1 MEQGS
6 LGQVLNMKI
15 ALIGAGRV
23 ASCMGPRLK
32 EAGHTVTG
40 VYSRTLSNAQQLAQ
54 VLDTQAFYNLESIP
68 ESDIYLTMLTDDALV
83 RLAPA
88 IVKGRE
94 DSLFV
99 HTAGSVSIDVWKD
112 AGAIRYGVMYPMQ
125 TFSKGACIDW
135 PDVPVFVEGCNP
147 ACLDAVTKLAHDL
160 SGNVTPLSS
169 KGRKKLHIAAVFA
182 CNFTNRMYAI
192 SEQLLATEGVP
203 FSVMLPLVRETARK
217 VERIKPHEAQTGPAV
232 RGDRKVISEHLELL
246 KDYPEFAELYRL
258 ISIDINS
265 DLK

>member
-1 MEQGS
+1 MNDLEEHSFWKSVINFGQLFSDNIVFRLACAVSGISLFTFLRSVIAAFGGIRLDEFQALYYMTGNDNMISGIIDLFCGIGGLS
-6 LGQVLNMKI
+6 LGFEQ
-15 ALIGAGRV
+15 AGFEV
-23 ASCMGPRLK
+23 ISA
-32 EAGHTVTG
+32 
-40 VYSRTLSNAQQLAQ
+40 
-54 VLDTQAFYNLESIP
+54 
-68 ESDIYLTMLTDDALV
+68 
-83 RLAPA
+83 
-88 IVKGRE
+88 
-94 DSLFV
+94 
-99 HTAGSVSIDVWKD
+99 IDVWKD
-112 AGAIRYGVMYPMQ
+112 AGAIRYGVLYPMQ

-147 ACLDAVTKLAHDL
+147 ACMDAVTKLAHDL

-217 VERIKPHEAQTGPAV
+217 VESIKPHDAQTGPAV